1 MNLGGL
7 RERWVAA
14 PVPDGPD
21 LRVVA
26 ERPGHSTGTYL
37 IALALSVLFL
47 VLFGLAVFHTVLIGA
62 QGRLDELDS
71 RIESEQDLQHRL
83 RLELAELE
91 SPERIVDAATNDL
104 GMVPPGEVVWLAP
117 AGDGS
122 TSSEPDDG
130 RTSGAGETDGPG
142 TGSSPGGSG
151 GSEMAAPGGAGGG
164 DR

>member
-7 RERWVAA
+7 RERWVTA

-21 LRVVA
+21 LRVVV
-26 ERPGHSTGTYL
+26 ERPGHSAGTYL
-37 IALALSVLFL
+37 VALALSILFL

-62 QGRLDELDS
+62 QGRLDELDAQ
-71 RIESEQDLQHRL
+71 IEAQQDRQLRL
-83 RLELAELE
+83 RLQLAELE
-91 SPERIVDAATNDL
+91 SPERIVDAATDDL

-117 AGDGS
+117 PDAGA
-122 TSSEPDDG
+122 
-130 RTSGAGETDGPG
+130 TSGAGETDGPG